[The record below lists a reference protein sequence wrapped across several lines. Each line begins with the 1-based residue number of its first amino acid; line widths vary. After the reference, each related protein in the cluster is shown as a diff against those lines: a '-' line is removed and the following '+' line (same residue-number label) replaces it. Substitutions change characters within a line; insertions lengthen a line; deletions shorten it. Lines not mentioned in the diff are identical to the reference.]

1 MGYIEKQ
8 FSLEGKV
15 AWVTGA
21 SYGIGFAIAS
31 AYASAGAKIAFND
44 INQELVDKGLAS
56 YKEAGIDAKGYVCDV
71 TDEKAVAE
79 TTEKIIKDLGA
90 VDILVNNAGAGFA
103 KTTEQASEE
112 EIQWVTEVNYLSVV
126 RCTKA
131 VLPWMRKQKSGH
143 IINISSVGGLV
154 GQPFN
159 ELYCAAK
166 FAVEGYTEALA
177 TYLPQN
183 FGIHFTAIEPGG
195 IATEFSQSAT
205 KKTMGTNGIPQD
217 DYLPIL
223 QKYIAGIQERA
234 AQGDTQSFQQA
245 HEVAQ
250 VILEIAQ
257 SSAPPIRVRTSTW
270 AENFCQYKTNLDP
283 KGKLQNSSVVQ
294 ALLNDQ
300 V

>member
-1 MGYIEKQ
+1 MNKVVLITGTSSGLGFEAALQ
-8 FSLEGKV
+8 FAEQNYTV
-15 AWVTGA
+15 
-21 SYGIGFAIAS
+21 
-31 AYASAGAKIAFND
+31 YASMRNLNKKDRLLEEAAKRNTQLKIIELDVCQVAS
-44 INQELVDKGLAS
+44 INQ
-56 YKEAGIDAKGYVCDV
+56 
-71 TDEKAVAE
+71 AVQTIQQQE
-79 TTEKIIKDLGA
+79 GRI
-90 VDILVNNAGAGFA
+90 DILVNNAGAGFA

-131 VLPWMRKQKSGH
+131 VLPLMRKQKSGH

-195 IATEFSQSAT
+195 IATEFSQSA
-205 KKTMGTNGIPQD
+205 KQKTMGTNGIPQD

-257 SSAPPIRVRTSTW
+257 SSAPPIRVRTSKW
-270 AENFCQYKTNLDP
+270 AEEFCQYKTNLDP
-283 KGKLQNSSVVQ
+283 KGKLQNSSVIQ
-294 ALLNDQ
+294 ALLNEQ

>member
-1 MGYIEKQ
+1 MNKVVLITGTSSGLGFEAALQ
-8 FSLEGKV
+8 FAEQNYTV
-15 AWVTGA
+15 
-21 SYGIGFAIAS
+21 
-31 AYASAGAKIAFND
+31 YASMRNLNKKDRLLEEAAKRNTQLKIIELDVCQVAS
-44 INQELVDKGLAS
+44 INQ
-56 YKEAGIDAKGYVCDV
+56 
-71 TDEKAVAE
+71 AVQTIQQQE
-79 TTEKIIKDLGA
+79 GRI
-90 VDILVNNAGAGFA
+90 DILVNNAGAGFA

-131 VLPWMRKQKSGH
+131 VLPLMRKQKSGH

-205 KKTMGTNGIPQD
+205 QKTMGTNGIPQD

-250 VILEIAQ
+250 VILEIAR

-270 AENFCQYKTNLDP
+270 AEEFCQYKTNLDP

-294 ALLNDQ
+294 ALLNEQ

>member
-1 MGYIEKQ
+1 MNKVVLITGTSSGLGFEAALQ
-8 FSLEGKV
+8 FAEQNYTV
-15 AWVTGA
+15 
-21 SYGIGFAIAS
+21 
-31 AYASAGAKIAFND
+31 YASMRNLNKKDRLLEEAAKRNTQLKIIELDVCQVAS
-44 INQELVDKGLAS
+44 INQ
-56 YKEAGIDAKGYVCDV
+56 
-71 TDEKAVAE
+71 AVQTIQQQE
-79 TTEKIIKDLGA
+79 GRI
-90 VDILVNNAGAGFA
+90 DILVNNAGAGFA

-131 VLPWMRKQKSGH
+131 VLPLMRKQKSGH

-195 IATEFSQSAT
+195 IATEFSQSA
-205 KKTMGTNGIPQD
+205 KQKTMGTNGIPQD

-250 VILEIAQ
+250 VILGIAQ

-294 ALLNDQ
+294 ALLNEQ

>member
-1 MGYIEKQ
+1 MNKVVLITGTSSGLGFEAALQ
-8 FSLEGKV
+8 FAEQNYTV
-15 AWVTGA
+15 
-21 SYGIGFAIAS
+21 
-31 AYASAGAKIAFND
+31 YASMRNLNKKDRLLEEAAKRNTQLKIIELDVCQVAS
-44 INQELVDKGLAS
+44 INQ
-56 YKEAGIDAKGYVCDV
+56 
-71 TDEKAVAE
+71 AVQTIQQQE
-79 TTEKIIKDLGA
+79 GRI
-90 VDILVNNAGAGFA
+90 DILINNAGAGFA

-250 VILEIAQ
+250 VILGIAQ
-257 SSAPPIRVRTSTW
+257 SSAPPIRVRTSKW
-270 AENFCQYKTNLDP
+270 AEEFCQYKTNLDP

>member
-1 MGYIEKQ
+1 MNKVVLITGTSSGLGFEAALQ
-8 FSLEGKV
+8 FAEQNYTV
-15 AWVTGA
+15 
-21 SYGIGFAIAS
+21 
-31 AYASAGAKIAFND
+31 YASMRNLNKKDRLLEEAAKRNAQLKIIELDVCQVAS
-44 INQELVDKGLAS
+44 INQ
-56 YKEAGIDAKGYVCDV
+56 
-71 TDEKAVAE
+71 AVQTIQQQE
-79 TTEKIIKDLGA
+79 GRI
-90 VDILVNNAGAGFA
+90 DILVNNAGAGFA

-112 EIQWVTEVNYLSVV
+112 EIQWITEVNYLSVV

-131 VLPWMRKQKSGH
+131 VLPLMRKQKSGH

-177 TYLPQN
+177 TYFPQN

-250 VILEIAQ
+250 VILGIAQ

-270 AENFCQYKTNLDP
+270 AEEFCQYKTNLDP

-294 ALLNDQ
+294 ALLNEQ

>member
-1 MGYIEKQ
+1 MNKVVLITGTSSGLGFEAALQ
-8 FSLEGKV
+8 FAEQNYTV
-15 AWVTGA
+15 
-21 SYGIGFAIAS
+21 
-31 AYASAGAKIAFND
+31 YASMRNLNKKDRLLEESAKRNTQLKIIELDVCQVAS
-44 INQELVDKGLAS
+44 INQ
-56 YKEAGIDAKGYVCDV
+56 
-71 TDEKAVAE
+71 AVQTIQQQE
-79 TTEKIIKDLGA
+79 GRI
-90 VDILVNNAGAGFA
+90 DILINNAGAGFA

-250 VILEIAQ
+250 VILGIAQ
-257 SSAPPIRVRTSTW
+257 SSAPPIRVRTSKW
-270 AENFCQYKTNLDP
+270 AEEFCQYKTNLDP

-294 ALLNDQ
+294 ALLNEQ